1 MLFWAAQQFGPLI
14 NFTFCLQGGLVR
26 WPHRLTGMPYSV
38 GLSVLLRNVALLS
51 RETGYVAFL
60 DLLPD
65 IYGFDPIVYGNYTYF
80 SFKVFVIGM

>member
-1 MLFWAAQQFGPLI
+1 
-14 NFTFCLQGGLVR
+14 
-26 WPHRLTGMPYSV
+26 MPYSV